1 LKRQRVGSIGVDT
14 GGVCLI
20 DPGYIYHHPELF
32 CTGQTIEDGKKKI
45 KLPDKWDEFV
55 KKRFD
60 KNNTKHSAV
69 EMYGG
74 VFCQTQN
81 GDGEYPVY
89 VTKDKDGAPVKLE
102 IDLTYSG
109 MQVADLDNEEA
120 SEKIQEGLSYLEDE
134 EKIKVLS
141 ELLDDYCWFEPSKNQ
156 GATPFMAV
164 YQSLET
170 SEETYQK
177 YWDNQCIWK
186 PDYLQAILSGVYRS
200 GHDYSKAIEEF
211 SEMSWNELPEMIKNQ
226 IRMNCEGVTEEDE

>member
-1 LKRQRVGSIGVDT
+1 LKRQQVGSIGVDT

-45 KLPDKWDEFV
+45 KLPDKWNEFV

-60 KNNTKHSAV
+60 KYHQDSAV
-69 EMYGG
+69 QLYGG

-120 SEKIQEGLSYLEDE
+120 SEKIQEGLSYLDDE

-141 ELLDDYCWFEPSKNQ
+141 KLLDDYCWFEPTTSRLPTTRIYK
-156 GATPFMAV
+156 GK
-164 YQSLET
+164 T
-170 SEETYQK
+170 SEKMYETY
-177 YWDNQCIWK
+177 WNDQCIWK
-186 PDYLQAILSGVYRS
+186 PDFLEEILSAVYRS
-200 GHDYSKAIEEF
+200 EHDYTKAIDEF
-211 SEMSWNELPEMIKNQ
+211 SEMDWKDLPEVIRNQ
-226 IRMNCEGVTEEDE
+226 IRLNCEGVTEDSE